1 MNSHDITSCKY
12 VSAIPLKSKN
22 GDTRLFKNGT
32 TILIGRMEMF
42 LMDRGVALRLK
53 KFRQYP

>member
-12 VSAIPLKSKN
+12 DGAIPLESKN

-32 TILIGRMEMF
+32 AILIGRMEMF

-53 KFRQYP
+53 KFGHYP